1 MEEHGGKVR
10 FGVVGTNF
18 ITDWVIA
25 GARQDDRFGRDG
37 KKPVDRCRVY
47 RIA

>member
-1 MEEHGGKVR
+1 MDKVR

-25 GARQDDRFGRDG
+25 GARQDECFDW
-37 KKPVDRCRVY
+37 
-47 RIA
+47 